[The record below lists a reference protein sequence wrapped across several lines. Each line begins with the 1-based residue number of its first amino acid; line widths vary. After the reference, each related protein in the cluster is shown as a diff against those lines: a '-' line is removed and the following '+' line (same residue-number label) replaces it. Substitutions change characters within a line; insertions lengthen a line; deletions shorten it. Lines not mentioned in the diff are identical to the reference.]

1 LFSHSDGQM
10 NTSLSSLL
18 LRLCETSP
26 ERRGTSPHSWLSL
39 CFHCQWTL
47 LLILLRVTMAS
58 KEEGDKKKFFDE
70 LFATDLHDVDDDD
83 NIHDQG
89 LEASKAF
96 LNASKHRPHPSRK
109 TSATQ
114 AGRSRASRS
123 PPNIE
128 GALGQSRFHPLHAPA
143 VGMTRTVSAPN
154 VIRKPS
160 NEVTTVLDTPVQSVG
175 AQIASSGQ
183 RPLIS
188 LLTRSMTTPISSI
201 PRASGKR
208 KRDGVIPLAPESH
221 RIFRA
226 LNLCKL
232 LDRLKAPCLMG
243 F

>member
-1 LFSHSDGQM
+1 M

-18 LRLCETSP
+18 LHLCETSP
-26 ERRGTSPHSWLSL
+26 ERRGTSPHSWLTL

-70 LFATDLHDVDDDD
+70 LFATDLHDDDDDDDD

-96 LNASKHRPHPSRK
+96 LNASKHRLHPSRK

-114 AGRSRASRS
+114 AGRSRASLS
-123 PPNIE
+123 SPNIE
-128 GALGQSRFHPLHAPA
+128 GALGQSRFHPLHVPA

-175 AQIASSGQ
+175 AQIASNSQ
-183 RPLIS
+183 RPLTS

-201 PRASGKR
+201 PRANGKR
-208 KRDGVIPLAPESH
+208 KRDGVIPLAPENH

-232 LDRLKAPCLMG
+232 LDRLKAHCLTTL
-243 F
+243 